1 MANTSP
7 AIVNEISGRA
17 WLRHGDGS
25 LTELHQG
32 SKVPAGSDVVT
43 ASGATVSLQVENG
56 LPIVIGEGRMV
67 ALTNEMTATLDDLSE
82 AAVALPSGTDS
93 DRLLAALR
101 DGRDLFD
108 ELDPTAAVLAGGG
121 GDGGSS
127 FVRLARLLETTNPL
141 DLVYSDPGHR
151 TDVMPRV
158 SSSTG
163 SAVDDDEA
171 PPLVN
176 GNRAPTAS
184 DDSGVA
190 SEDSPLDVGARNGVL
205 ANDSDPDGNTLAVS
219 HVNGNTTYVGLAI
232 AGSQGGTFTLNA
244 DGSYSFN
251 PGSAFQHL
259 GAGEKV
265 YSTITYTV
273 SDGEGGTSTA
283 VLTVEI
289 TGTNDVPVL
298 QAQATYVLEDHTASG
313 NVLAGAVDVD
323 DDALTVTTF
332 TLNGATYS
340 AGSTAY
346 IAGTGSILIKA
357 DGSYVFTPDSN
368 WNGDLPQVTYTV
380 TDGTATTSSTL
391 DIGVRSVNDAPVS
404 QDGSGNFVA
413 GNRYV
418 FGLKDFPFS
427 DQGEGHTMKSVIIDS
442 LPLFGTLLLNG
453 KAIAQG
459 QEVSAED
466 LASGKLVFLPD
477 AGNFGDND
485 GSSFDFRVKDSGGT
499 AHGGQDTSHLQTFK
513 LNAGQFIVGD
523 NGNADRNDAYDTQR
537 GSNGNDVMLG
547 DQGGVIGLPPPP
559 PDPAEWRILPDPP
572 EREAEAGSRPTH
584 VLAPLDNDALFG
596 NDGSDILFGDAINTD
611 QLPWGIDGNPA
622 RPEGMLDGSGLWA
635 LKKFLF
641 LKNGEPPT
649 DADLHKFITDNHDML
664 DAQGDTR
671 GGHDWLYGDRGD
683 DILYGQGGNDKL
695 QGGAGHD
702 ILSGGTGNDN
712 LEGNAGNDVLIGGMG
727 NDILSGNGHDFYDQ
741 GRPYS
746 DGSRYSDGSDT
757 FKWALNDQ
765 GTTSAPAIDTIKDFS
780 TLKPI
785 EGGDIL
791 DLQELLIGES
801 DATLTNYLNFSKEG
815 NHTVIDVNTQGKLD
829 TQGAD
834 QKIVLENVDL
844 THDLY
849 GQSMSNQAII
859 NDLLQKGK
867 LNVDHA

>member
-1 MANTSP
+1 MAKNSA

-82 AAVALPSGTDS
+82 AAVAPPSDTDS

-121 GDGGSS
+121 GAGGSS
-127 FVRLARLLETTNPL
+127 FVRLARLLETTDPL
-141 DLVYSDPGHR
+141 DLVYSNPGHR

-158 SSSTG
+158 SSSPG
-163 SAVDDDEA
+163 SAVDDEV

-176 GNRAPTAS
+176 
-184 DDSGVA
+184 
-190 SEDSPLDVGARNGVL
+190 
-205 ANDSDPDGNTLAVS
+205 
-219 HVNGNTTYVGLAI
+219 VN
-232 AGSQGGTFTLNA
+232 
-244 DGSYSFN
+244 
-251 PGSAFQHL
+251 
-259 GAGEKV
+259 
-265 YSTITYTV
+265 
-273 SDGEGGTSTA
+273 GEGGTSTA

-313 NVLAGAVDVD
+313 NVLAGAVDAD
-323 DDALTVTTF
+323 NDALTVTTF

-368 WNGDLPQVTYTV
+368 WNGDVPQITYTV

-459 QEVSAED
+459 QEVSAKD

-523 NGNADRNDAYDTQR
+523 NGNADRNEAYDTQR

-746 DGSRYSDGSDT
+746 DGNRYSDGSDT

-815 NHTVIDVNTQGKLD
+815 NHTVIDVNTQGKLG